1 MKRILRLLAA
11 AGIAVAAAQAAFA
24 QTWPSR
30 PVHVISPFPAAGP
43 SDSAARLIGP
53 KLQEALGQPVVLE
66 NRPGASGTVGST
78 AVAKAAPD
86 GHTLLMAATSSHIA
100 PYLLKT
106 PSYDPMKDL
115 APIASIGSMPFY
127 IMVHA
132 GTGARTLAEFI
143 DAAKK
148 QPGKLTYASPGNGS
162 LAHLCME
169 LLKSQA
175 GINVLHVPYK
185 GSAQAVQDVV
195 AGHVN
200 ATCNV
205 TPTRSDNVRVLAV
218 TSSKR
223 SSAMPD
229 VPTSAQAGLPSFEL
243 ALWVGLFGPNKL
255 PAAVTERLN
264 REINRIVSDRDVQE
278 RLRAIN
284 VEPSPGSPEQFA
296 TFLGTDTPRWGQLIR
311 DIGVTVD

>member
-1 MKRILRLLAA
+1 
-11 AGIAVAAAQAAFA
+11 
-24 QTWPSR
+24 
-30 PVHVISPFPAAGP
+30 
-43 SDSAARLIGP
+43 
-53 KLQEALGQPVVLE
+53 
-66 NRPGASGTVGST
+66 VGSS

-86 GHTLLMAATSSHIA
+86 GYTLLMAATSSHIA

-115 APIASIGSMPFY
+115 SPIASVGSMPFY

-132 GTGARTLAEFI
+132 STGAKSLADFI
-143 DAAKK
+143 EAAKK

-162 LAHLCME
+162 LAHLCFE
-169 LLKSQA
+169 LLKAQA

-185 GSAQAVQDVV
+185 GSAQAVQDVM

-205 TPTRSDNVRVLAV
+205 TPTKSENVRVLAV

-223 SSAMPD
+223 SPAMPD
-229 VPTSAQAGLPSFEL
+229 VPTSAEAGLPSFEL

-255 PAAVTERLN
+255 PPAVVERMN
-264 REINRIVSDRDVQE
+264 REMNRVLSEPDMQQ

-284 VEPSPGSPEQFA
+284 VEPGPGSPEQFEK
-296 TFLGTDTPRWGQLIR
+296 FLAVDTPRWGKLIR
-311 DIGVTVD
+311 DIGVTID

>member
-1 MKRILRLLAA
+1 MTRNLRSLALA
-11 AGIAVAAAQAAFA
+11 AVAALSSAAAHAQA
-24 QTWPSR
+24 WPSR
-30 PVHVISPFPAAGP
+30 PVQVISPFPAAGP

-66 NRPGASGTVGST
+66 NRPGASGTVGSS

-106 PSYDPMKDL
+106 PSFDPMKDL
-115 APIASIGSMPFY
+115 APIASVGSMPFY

-132 GTGARTLAEFI
+132 ATGARTLAEFI
-143 DAAKK
+143 DVAKK

-162 LAHLCME
+162 LAHLCFE

-185 GSAQAVQDVV
+185 GSAQAVQDVM

-218 TSSKR
+218 TSSRR
-223 SSAMPD
+223 SPAMPD
-229 VPTSAQAGLPSFEL
+229 VPTSAQAGLPAFEL

-255 PAAVTERLN
+255 PPAVTERLN
-264 REINRIVSDRDVQE
+264 REMNRILAEPDMQQ
-278 RLRAIN
+278 RLRSIN
-284 VEPSPGSPEQFA
+284 VEPSPGTPEQFEK
-296 TFLGTDTPRWGQLIR
+296 FLAADTPRWGQLIR